1 MTTSPWHSKETTC
14 RLRTNN
20 EFRSDVH
27 NSFICVDNNCV
38 DYGVGRLRMIP
49 SIALGVGLVILL
61 FVWMDWYTARETDRE
76 IQKFFDDHDKT

>member
-1 MTTSPWHSKETTC
+1 
-14 RLRTNN
+14 
-20 EFRSDVH
+20 
-27 NSFICVDNNCV
+27 VDNNCV
-38 DYGVGRLRMIP
+38 DYGVGELRMIP